1 MGTPRNPDM
10 GIQEMPAGS
19 DPNTPLRANNSPIEP
34 VVYPGRHGKKVR
46 ALNIVNLYPRATC
59 PGGPL
64 MPLLGE
70 MLPPAGVGGLLGVY

>member
-1 MGTPRNPDM
+1 M

-46 ALNIVNLYPRATC
+46 ALNIVNLYPEIL
-59 PGGPL
+59 PDGPWMGPEVVL
-64 MPLLGE
+64 GPDLEVEDRENLL
-70 MLPPAGVGGLLGVY
+70 